1 MTALRIHLE
10 NHGQRFHTFTLRDG
24 VICEANA
31 QSWIWNGARVLN
43 RTIASGT
50 ILQLTDATG
59 SGVVMPIRWPV
70 QAVFM
75 APDLPNAA
83 PPLMDRGTTPARPLP
98 PPGAAPG
105 HGGEG

>member
-24 VICEANA
+24 VICDANA
-31 QSWIWNGARVLN
+31 ESWIWNGARVLN
-43 RTIASGT
+43 RTIAAGT
-50 ILQLTDATG
+50 ILQVTDDDG
-59 SGVVMPIRWPV
+59 SGLIWRLPPV
-70 QAVFM
+70 QGVFM

-105 HGGEG
+105 HGGAG